1 MLVPTTVFLTKGLG
15 KHRKKLASFEMA
27 LRDAKIASLN
37 LVRVSSIFPPHARL
51 VSQEKGLGYLKQGLI
66 TYVVMSDNATN
77 EPFRLVGASV
87 GIAIP
92 QNRDH
97 YGYLSEY
104 HSFGEYARET
114 GACAEDL
121 AAEMLASSLGIPF
134 NPDTGWDERKIA
146 FRISKNIVHTRN
158 ITQTALGDKKGLWT
172 TVIAAAVL
180 ILQETKDESRD
191 SKR

>member
-1 MLVPTTVFLTKGLG
+1 
-15 KHRKKLASFEMA
+15 MA

-51 VSQEKGLGYLKQGLI
+51 VSREKGLGYLKQGLV

-77 EPFRLVGASV
+77 EPFRLAGASV

-92 QNRDH
+92 QDRNH

-104 HSFGEYARET
+104 HSFGEYAKET
-114 GACAEDL
+114 GDCAEDL

-134 NPDTGWDERKIA
+134 NPDTSWDDKKIA
-146 FRISKNIVHTRN
+146 FKISKDIVRTRN

-180 ILQETKDESRD
+180 VLQGTKDESRD
-191 SKR
+191 SGR